1 MWISLPSRRDARG
14 ALITSWVVLSFMVIQ
29 VLASLS
35 FQVDETLT
43 GSRRVAGVT
52 LAVVSALGFLRL
64 QSLVVR
70 NCRSQ
75 HFLWLQWGLVAMG
88 IVMVPLFD
96 AWAMFGMSLA
106 VVFLTATRGRVL
118 LLGLAFTFV
127 VESAL
132 AFRDANLTAMIGIP
146 MYCWLAAGV
155 IFVLTRLCV
164 AIEELQA
171 AREHITR
178 LRIDKERHRIFRDLH
193 DILGRTLVTSSLRTQ
208 TAMRLLDYDQAACRI
223 QLEQAAR
230 TLADGHAQLRTLVG
244 GAVII
249 GLDSEIATAV
259 QLFERLGVVCAVDAE
274 GLSSEPEH
282 SGQLAAAVLR
292 EAVTNMLKHS
302 RPVHA
307 WISVHEETM
316 ATLIT
321 VVNDGV
327 QESTPGGRGTGLSE
341 LARRVEQS
349 GGTLA
354 AGEVAS
360 AKFRVVARVLHKT
373 ATGEAS

>member
-1 MWISLPSRRDARG
+1 MWISVPGRRDARG

-35 FQVDETLT
+35 FQVDETLA

-70 NCRSQ
+70 NCRPQ

-106 VVFLTATRGRVL
+106 VLFLTATRGRVL

-127 VESAL
+127 VEFAL
-132 AFRDANLTAMIGIP
+132 AFRDANLTAMIGVP
-146 MYCWLAAGV
+146 MYCWLAGGV
-155 IFVLTRLCV
+155 IYVLTRLCV
-164 AIEELQA
+164 VIEELQA

-178 LRIDKERHRIFRDLH
+178 LQIDKERHRIFRDLH
-193 DILGRTLVTSSLRTQ
+193 DILGRTLVASSLRTQ
-208 TAMRLLDYDQAACRI
+208 TAMRLLDHDQAACRI
-223 QLEQAAR
+223 QLDQAVR
-230 TLADGHAQLRTLVG
+230 TLADGQAQLRALVG

-259 QLFERLGVVCAVDAE
+259 ELFERLGVTCAVDAE
-274 GLSSEPEH
+274 ALRSENP
-282 SGQLAAAVLR
+282 GQLAAAVLR

-307 WISVHEETM
+307 WISVREETM

-321 VVNDGV
+321 IVNDGV
-327 QESTPGGRGTGLSE
+327 QKTAPDGSGTGLSE

-349 GGTLA
+349 GGTLQ
-354 AGEVAS
+354 AGEEVS
-360 AKFRVVARVLHKT
+360 AKFRVIARILHET
-373 ATGEAS
+373 ATGGAS